1 MRDVPQK
8 RFTAAANRV
17 YRDGNAKKT
26 RQMHGSSHINREDY
40 MKARYLAA
48 SAAIALVSGTTAQAE
63 ELTLCWA
70 AWDPAN
76 ALVEL
81 SKDFEA
87 KSGHKMNFEFTPW
100 PNFADRMLTELNSGG
115 KLCDL
120 LIGDSQWIGGGA
132 ENGHYVKLNDFFDAS
147 GISMDDFA
155 PATVYAYSTWPKGSP
170 NYYALPAMGDANGWF
185 YRKDWFAMP
194 DVQAAFKEKY
204 GRDLAEPK
212 SQTELLEIAQ
222 FFQGREIDGKTVY
235 GAAIFTERG
244 SEGITM
250 GVTSALYPFGFKYE
264 MTPGKYDMEGAVN
277 SPEAVAGLEFY
288 KELYKTGTPPGY
300 TNSYMTES
308 LDAFKSGQ
316 VAMAMNWFA
325 FFPGL
330 YADPNT
336 GGDKIDFF
344 VNPPQNV
351 AGSTLG
357 GQGISVVAYSEK
369 QEAALE
375 YIKWFAQPDIQAQWW
390 KLGGYSA
397 ANSVLNDPA
406 FPASAP
412 FAGDFLVAMNDVK
425 DFWQEPA
432 YASLMLAMQERIHD
446 FVVADKGTA
455 KEALDGLIA
464 DWTEVFEEEGKL

>member
-1 MRDVPQK
+1 M
-8 RFTAAANRV
+8 
-17 YRDGNAKKT
+17 
-26 RQMHGSSHINREDY
+26 
-40 MKARYLAA
+40 LLA
-48 SAAIALVSGTTAQAE
+48 SAATLAALGAAGGARAE
-63 ELTLCWA
+63 NLTLCWA

-87 KSGHKMNFEFTPW
+87 QSGHKMNFEFVPW
-100 PNFADRMLTELNSGG
+100 PNFADRMLNELNSGG

-132 ENGHYVKLNDFFDAS
+132 ENGHYVKLNDFFDRE

-155 PATVYAYSTWPKGSP
+155 PATVYAYSTWPKGTP

-185 YRKDWFAMP
+185 YRKDWFARP
-194 DVQAAFKEKY
+194 EIREAFKAEY
-204 GRDLAEPK
+204 GRELAEPK
-212 SQTELLEIAQ
+212 TQTELMEIAK

-235 GAAIFTERG
+235 GASIFTERG

-250 GVTSALYPFGFKYE
+250 GATGALYTFGFKYE
-264 MTPGKYDMEGAVN
+264 NTPGKYDMEGAVN
-277 SPEAVAGLEFY
+277 SPDAVAGLEFY
-288 KELYKTGTPPGY
+288 KALYDCCTPPGY
-300 TNSYMTES
+300 TNAYMEQS

-344 VNPPQNV
+344 VNPPQKV
-351 AGSTLG
+351 AASTLG
-357 GQGISVVAYSEK
+357 GQGISVVAYSDK
-369 QEAALE
+369 QDAALE
-375 YIKWFAQPDIQAQWW
+375 YIKWFAQPSVQAKWW
-390 KLGGYSA
+390 ALGGYSA
-397 ANSVLNDPA
+397 HNSVLNDPG
-406 FPASAP
+406 FKDSQP
-412 FAGDFLVAMNDVK
+412 FAGDFLEAMANVQ

-432 YASLMLAMQERIHD
+432 YASLLLAMQERLHNY
-446 FVVADKGTA
+446 VVAGQGTA
-455 KEALDGLIA
+455 QEALDGLIE
-464 DWTEVFEEEGKL
+464 DWTEVFEDEGKL